1 MASQLQVVIVGAGIA
16 GLVTAIMFER
26 AGIQYQILERA
37 SEHRNKELGSTL
49 TMTATV
55 LRLLDQLGVL
65 EDLQP
70 FCRPMSSMTVLDDN
84 LKPFGLV
91 DFTDLKDRYG
101 YHSIV
106 LSRVDLM
113 ACLFAHVPPERI
125 TWGKR
130 VLNSVTE
137 ENKVTLHCSDK
148 STITADVVIGADG
161 AYSSVRQNMY
171 KNMIK
176 QGLKV
181 PEIDIAPLRF
191 DQHCTV
197 GTAEDLDPQM
207 FPEIDDAFCQFR
219 FLHSTK
225 TPFTVWVAPLP
236 GRRLSWGISG
246 KLVNPETHL
255 EETFKASEWE
265 YEDAAKEMQKACE
278 HLVCPYGGTMKDV
291 FAKSRPET
299 TSKIMLEEKW
309 FKTWYHE
316 RTVLIGDACHK
327 VVPFGGQGA
336 VQAILDAVSLVNL
349 LYEIPS
355 TSSEDITKV
364 FAAYY
369 KERGTRSKAAVQFSE
384 QLGTIVSGQGFKA
397 ALTRKVL
404 FNIPLW
410 LYNLTVDAL
419 NSVRPILQCI
429 PPVVDGGK
437 VKAVAQKPASRMRP
451 AGPYYHAPV
460 VAFTPTKKEIMD

>member
-1 MASQLQVVIVGAGIA
+1 MASSQLHVII
-16 GLVTAIMFER
+16 
-26 AGIQYQILERA
+26 
-37 SEHRNKELGSTL
+37 GSTL
-49 TMTATV
+49 TLTATV

-65 EDLQP
+65 EDLMR
-70 FCRPMSSMTVLDDN
+70 FSRPMSSMTVLDDN
-84 LKPFGLV
+84 LKPLGFV
-91 DFTDLKDRYG
+91 DFTKLKERYG

-125 TWGKR
+125 HWGKR
-130 VLNSVTE
+130 VLSSVTE
-137 ENKVTLHCSDK
+137 DDKVTLHCSDK
-148 STITADVVIGADG
+148 SSISADLVIGADG
-161 AYSSVRQNMY
+161 AYSAIRQNMY
-171 KNMIK
+171 KNMAK

-181 PEIDIAPLRF
+181 PQHDTAPLRF

-197 GTAEDLDPQM
+197 GTAENLDPALY
-207 FPEIDDAFCQFR
+207 PEIDDEFCQFR
-219 FLHSTK
+219 FLHSMK

-265 YEDAAKEMQKACE
+265 YEDAAKEMQAACE
-278 HLVCPYGGTMKDV
+278 HLVCPYGGTMKEV
-291 FAKSRPET
+291 FEKSRPES

-309 FKTWYHE
+309 FQTWYHE

-355 TSSEDITKV
+355 TSAEDITKV

-397 ALTRKVL
+397 SLTRKIL
-404 FNIPLW
+404 FNLPLW
-410 LYNLTVDAL
+410 LINLTGDAL
-419 NSVRPILQCI
+419 NAVRPILRCI
-429 PPVVDGGK
+429 PPVIDEGK
-437 VKAVAQKPASRMRP
+437 VKAVPQKPASRMRP
-451 AGPYYHAPV
+451 EGPYYRVPV
-460 VAFTPTKKEIMD
+460 TIGVKRMNSKETF

>member
-1 MASQLQVVIVGAGIA
+1 M
-16 GLVTAIMFER
+16 
-26 AGIQYQILERA
+26 Y
-37 SEHRNKELGSTL
+37 K
-49 TMTATV
+49 TMT
-55 LRLLDQLGVL
+55 
-65 EDLQP
+65 
-70 FCRPMSSMTVLDDN
+70 
-84 LKPFGLV
+84 
-91 DFTDLKDRYG
+91 
-101 YHSIV
+101 
-106 LSRVDLM
+106 
-113 ACLFAHVPPERI
+113 
-125 TWGKR
+125 
-130 VLNSVTE
+130 
-137 ENKVTLHCSDK
+137 
-148 STITADVVIGADG
+148 
-161 AYSSVRQNMY
+161 
-171 KNMIK
+171 K

-181 PEIDIAPLRF
+181 SESDTAPLRF

-197 GTAEDLDPQM
+197 GTAEDLDPVL

-255 EETFKASEWE
+255 EETFKASDWE

-278 HLVCPYGGTMKDV
+278 DLVCPYGGTMKDV

-309 FKTWYHE
+309 FNTWYHE

-355 TSSEDITKV
+355 TSAKDITKV

-397 ALTRKVL
+397 GLIRKVW
-404 FNIPLW
+404 FNIPVW
-410 LYNLTVDAL
+410 LLNVTVDSL
-419 NSVRPILQCI
+419 NAVRPILMCI
-429 PPVVDGGK
+429 PPVIDGGK
-437 VKAVAQKPASRMRP
+437 VKAVEQKPASRMRP
-451 AGPYYHAPV
+451 DGPHYRKPV
-460 VAFTPTKKEIMD
+460 TV